1 MNKNYTGS
9 KRRIAVCFLAVVLV
23 LAIGAMVLCG
33 CSDKPQGY
41 RPESPS
47 VTKTPPKD
55 GSPEDYDA
63 LDNIAFV
70 IGKLNS
76 RKYYHSE
83 NRNTANATSL
93 GIVNVKQ
100 TVVGSKDYKDG
111 LLISSTISTSS
122 SSLAPSKALQ
132 KFYGEKKVVVRT
144 AASNKPA
151 DWNGLNTKWASGE
164 PSEILD
170 ETQYEAKYGLW
181 ASEFSDYVINEN
193 TLLTK
198 DAKPVKNGDKYE
210 LTVSLSVGANN
221 ADATYYYKKQMKTM
235 GDLSEEPQFDDVS
248 MTIVFGSDWTVS
260 SVRTRENYT
269 SKKMGITAS
278 CKGEAEITF
287 SYDEKSADVSAY
299 EDYFSKYASAPTKGD
314 DGEKEMTAMD
324 YIGEGLIP
332 VLNGKSTLSVQ
343 LDVAGSLVEGFARL
357 EMSEASLSRLLVKT
371 PQTQFVYTDDV
382 LYAMYDKAVAKLT
395 VSELQGALPDF
406 GTGSEEI
413 VSAIENGVLEK
424 EGNLVTVSCVLPL
437 GTGDIPLVFGF
448 SETDGKVE
456 WKYINASL
464 SVFDQEIS
472 ATVEPSSEKVQFDPV
487 IADDAVDMTLFAKDL
502 ADFSSL
508 KALTGSADYATDAQ
522 DVHVDANIENAESGI
537 VPVKADVAVSVQN
550 YKTDDTGAA
559 IRDENNARTPD
570 GGHFVHAILAD
581 DVLYLSYSLV
591 SLDAETA
598 LRVKISMF
606 DLMMSG
612 MELINIL
619 NDVFGF
625 DLGGI
630 LSAATLTQESAPIV
644 LQSMFTTGVGAAFTA
659 ETDAWGDH
667 SVGLENASVNGGTL
681 ALTIGAVKNAAF
693 ETIAAP
699 LGDYTDLAFLS
710 RLLADFNATA
720 DNKATG
726 IDLSGGFMLNILGE
740 NIIIDAEYNLQIGV
754 DSNGAAFLRVGLD
767 INNGKFIYGQ
777 GHSEI
782 VVKNGLVVITK
793 TQTTVYDNDKDEYI
807 GLETPVVT
815 AHAMTTSE
823 FMNNFAEELLFA
835 GNLNM
840 ESLQGIIDLV
850 GSMAGNF
857 GFKADIGEIISGTV
871 DENGYG
877 VNVDLGKLL
886 GMEGGL
892 SIQIVREK
900 VAGSQTYVLKSVN
913 IDLNLQMKFF
923 GTNLVIASGN
933 ITMTNNNPGQAV
945 DFSAFHAAV
954 SDAAKTFG
962 CTDFAALAQ
971 KVADNGGVLK
981 TPEPAP
987 EPEPAA

>member
-332 VLNGKSTLSVQ
+332 VLNGKPRYPSTGRCGQ
-343 LDVAGSLVEGFARL
+343 
-357 EMSEASLSRLLVKT
+357 SRRRVC
-371 PQTQFVYTDDV
+371 P
-382 LYAMYDKAVAKLT
+382 
-395 VSELQGALPDF
+395 F
-406 GTGSEEI
+406 GNERG
-413 VSAIENGVLEK
+413 
-424 EGNLVTVSCVLPL
+424 
-437 GTGDIPLVFGF
+437 
-448 SETDGKVE
+448 
-456 WKYINASL
+456 
-464 SVFDQEIS
+464 
-472 ATVEPSSEKVQFDPV
+472 
-487 IADDAVDMTLFAKDL
+487 
-502 ADFSSL
+502 
-508 KALTGSADYATDAQ
+508 
-522 DVHVDANIENAESGI
+522 
-537 VPVKADVAVSVQN
+537 
-550 YKTDDTGAA
+550 
-559 IRDENNARTPD
+559 
-570 GGHFVHAILAD
+570 
-581 DVLYLSYSLV
+581 
-591 SLDAETA
+591 
-598 LRVKISMF
+598 
-606 DLMMSG
+606 
-612 MELINIL
+612 
-619 NDVFGF
+619 
-625 DLGGI
+625 
-630 LSAATLTQESAPIV
+630 
-644 LQSMFTTGVGAAFTA
+644 
-659 ETDAWGDH
+659 
-667 SVGLENASVNGGTL
+667 
-681 ALTIGAVKNAAF
+681 
-693 ETIAAP
+693 
-699 LGDYTDLAFLS
+699 
-710 RLLADFNATA
+710 
-720 DNKATG
+720 
-726 IDLSGGFMLNILGE
+726 
-740 NIIIDAEYNLQIGV
+740 
-754 DSNGAAFLRVGLD
+754 
-767 INNGKFIYGQ
+767 
-777 GHSEI
+777 
-782 VVKNGLVVITK
+782 
-793 TQTTVYDNDKDEYI
+793 
-807 GLETPVVT
+807 
-815 AHAMTTSE
+815 
-823 FMNNFAEELLFA
+823 
-835 GNLNM
+835 
-840 ESLQGIIDLV
+840 
-850 GSMAGNF
+850 
-857 GFKADIGEIISGTV
+857 
-871 DENGYG
+871 
-877 VNVDLGKLL
+877 
-886 GMEGGL
+886 
-892 SIQIVREK
+892 
-900 VAGSQTYVLKSVN
+900 
-913 IDLNLQMKFF
+913 
-923 GTNLVIASGN
+923 
-933 ITMTNNNPGQAV
+933 
-945 DFSAFHAAV
+945 
-954 SDAAKTFG
+954 
-962 CTDFAALAQ
+962 LAQ
-971 KVADNGGVLK
+971 PVCW
-981 TPEPAP
+981 
-987 EPEPAA
+987 

>member
-9 KRRIAVCFLAVVLV
+9 KKRIVVCFLAIVFV

-33 CSDKPQGY
+33 CSDQPQQGY

-47 VTKTPPKD
+47 VSKTPPKD

-83 NRNTANATSL
+83 NYNTANATSL
-93 GIVNVKQ
+93 GIINVKQ
-100 TVVGSKDYKDG
+100 TIVGSKDYKDG
-111 LLISSTISTSS
+111 LLISSTVSTSS

-151 DWNGLNTKWASGE
+151 DWNGLKTKWAEGE

-210 LTVSLSVGANN
+210 LTVSLSVGSN
-221 ADATYYYKKQMKTM
+221 AEDATYYYKKQMKTM
-235 GDLSEEPQFDDVS
+235 GDLSDEPQFDDVS

-287 SYDEKSADVSAY
+287 SYDEKAADVSAY
-299 EDYFSKYASAPTKGD
+299 EDYFSKYVSAPTKGD
-314 DGEKEMTAMD
+314 DDGKEMTAMD
-324 YIGEGLIP
+324 YIGEGLLP

-343 LDVAGSLVEGFARL
+343 LEVAGNLVEGFARL

-382 LYAMYDKAVAKLT
+382 LYVMYDKATAKLT

-406 GTGSEEI
+406 GTSSEKI

-424 EGNLVTVSCVLPL
+424 EGDLVTVSCVLPL

-464 SVFDQEIS
+464 SVFGQEIS

-487 IADDAVDMTLFAKDL
+487 IADNAADMTLFAKDL
-502 ADFSSL
+502 ADFSNL
-508 KALTGSADYATDAQ
+508 KALTGVADYTTDAQ
-522 DVHVDANIENAESGI
+522 DVHVDVNIENAESGI
-537 VPVKADVAVSVQN
+537 LPVKADVAVSVQN
-550 YKTDDTGAA
+550 YKTDDAGAA
-559 IRDENNARTPD
+559 IRDENNERTPD

-581 DVLYLSYSLV
+581 DVLYLNYSLL

-598 LRVKISMF
+598 LRVKISVL

-630 LSAATLTQESAPIV
+630 LSSAMLTQESAPTV
-644 LQSMFTTGVGAAFTA
+644 LQSLFTAGAGAAFTA
-659 ETDAWGDH
+659 ETNAWGDH

-681 ALTIGAVKNAAF
+681 ALKIAAVKNAAF

-699 LGDYTDLAFLS
+699 VGDYADLAFLS
-710 RLLADFNATA
+710 RLLADFHATA
-720 DNKATG
+720 ANKATG
-726 IDLSGGFMLNILGE
+726 IDLSGAFKFTILSV
-740 NIIIDAEYNLQIGV
+740 NTIIDAEYNMQIGV
-754 DSNGAAFLRVGLD
+754 DANGAGFLRVGLD
-767 INNGKFIYGQ
+767 INDGKFIFGR

-793 TQTTVYDNDKDEYI
+793 TQTTVYDNDNSKHVA
-807 GLETPVVT
+807 LETPIVT

-823 FMNNFAEELLFA
+823 FLNNFVDELLFVS
-835 GNLNM
+835 NINM
-840 ESLQGIIDLV
+840 KSLQGIIDLV

-857 GFKADIGEIISGTV
+857 GLKADIGEIISGTV
-871 DENGYG
+871 DEKGYG
-877 VNVDLGKLL
+877 LNVDLGKLL
-886 GMEGGL
+886 GMEGVL
-892 SIQIVREK
+892 TMQIARDEK
-900 VAGSQTYVLKSVN
+900 TSVLTSVN
-913 IDLNLQMKFF
+913 IDCNIKMSYLNLF
-923 GTNLVIASGN
+923 TVN
-933 ITMTNNNPGQAV
+933 ISVTNNNPGQTV

-954 SDAAKTFG
+954 SEAAKTFE
-962 CTDFAALAQ
+962 CADFAALAQ
-971 KVADNGGVLK
+971 KVVENGGVLK

>member
-1 MNKNYTGS
+1 M
-9 KRRIAVCFLAVVLV
+9 
-23 LAIGAMVLCG
+23 
-33 CSDKPQGY
+33 
-41 RPESPS
+41 
-47 VTKTPPKD
+47 
-55 GSPEDYDA
+55 
-63 LDNIAFV
+63 
-70 IGKLNS
+70 
-76 RKYYHSE
+76 
-83 NRNTANATSL
+83 
-93 GIVNVKQ
+93 
-100 TVVGSKDYKDG
+100 
-111 LLISSTISTSS
+111 
-122 SSLAPSKALQ
+122 APSKALQ
-132 KFYGEKKVVVRT
+132 KFFGEKKVVVRT

-464 SVFDQEIS
+464 SVFGQEIS

-522 DVHVDANIENAESGI
+522 DVHIDANIENAESGF

-720 DNKATG
+720 DNKAMG

-754 DSNGAAFLRVGLD
+754 DSIGAAFLRVGLE
-767 INNGKFIYGQ
+767 INDGKFIYGK

-782 VVKNGLVVITK
+782 VLKNGLVVITK
-793 TQTTVYDNDKDEYI
+793 TQTTVYDKDKNKHI
-807 GLETPVVT
+807 SLETPVVT

-835 GNLNM
+835 SNLNM

-962 CTDFAALAQ
+962 CPDFAALAQ

>member
-1 MNKNYTGS
+1 M
-9 KRRIAVCFLAVVLV
+9 
-23 LAIGAMVLCG
+23 
-33 CSDKPQGY
+33 
-41 RPESPS
+41 
-47 VTKTPPKD
+47 
-55 GSPEDYDA
+55 
-63 LDNIAFV
+63 
-70 IGKLNS
+70 
-76 RKYYHSE
+76 
-83 NRNTANATSL
+83 
-93 GIVNVKQ
+93 
-100 TVVGSKDYKDG
+100 
-111 LLISSTISTSS
+111 
-122 SSLAPSKALQ
+122 
-132 KFYGEKKVVVRT
+132 RT

-464 SVFDQEIS
+464 SVFGQEIS

-522 DVHVDANIENAESGI
+522 DVHIDANIENAESGF

-630 LSAATLTQESAPIV
+630 LSAATLTQESAPIA

-835 GNLNM
+835 SNLNM

-933 ITMTNNNPGQAV
+933 ITMTNSNPGQAV

-962 CTDFAALAQ
+962 CPDFAALAQ

>member
-1 MNKNYTGS
+1 M
-9 KRRIAVCFLAVVLV
+9 
-23 LAIGAMVLCG
+23 
-33 CSDKPQGY
+33 
-41 RPESPS
+41 
-47 VTKTPPKD
+47 
-55 GSPEDYDA
+55 
-63 LDNIAFV
+63 
-70 IGKLNS
+70 
-76 RKYYHSE
+76 
-83 NRNTANATSL
+83 
-93 GIVNVKQ
+93 
-100 TVVGSKDYKDG
+100 
-111 LLISSTISTSS
+111 
-122 SSLAPSKALQ
+122 
-132 KFYGEKKVVVRT
+132 
-144 AASNKPA
+144 
-151 DWNGLNTKWASGE
+151 
-164 PSEILD
+164 
-170 ETQYEAKYGLW
+170 
-181 ASEFSDYVINEN
+181 
-193 TLLTK
+193 
-198 DAKPVKNGDKYE
+198 
-210 LTVSLSVGANN
+210 
-221 ADATYYYKKQMKTM
+221 
-235 GDLSEEPQFDDVS
+235 
-248 MTIVFGSDWTVS
+248 
-260 SVRTRENYT
+260 
-269 SKKMGITAS
+269 
-278 CKGEAEITF
+278 
-287 SYDEKSADVSAY
+287 
-299 EDYFSKYASAPTKGD
+299 
-314 DGEKEMTAMD
+314 
-324 YIGEGLIP
+324 
-332 VLNGKSTLSVQ
+332 
-343 LDVAGSLVEGFARL
+343 
-357 EMSEASLSRLLVKT
+357 LVKT

-464 SVFDQEIS
+464 SVFGQEIS

-835 GNLNM
+835 SNLNM

-962 CTDFAALAQ
+962 CPDFAALAQ

>member
-1 MNKNYTGS
+1 
-9 KRRIAVCFLAVVLV
+9 
-23 LAIGAMVLCG
+23 
-33 CSDKPQGY
+33 
-41 RPESPS
+41 
-47 VTKTPPKD
+47 
-55 GSPEDYDA
+55 
-63 LDNIAFV
+63 
-70 IGKLNS
+70 
-76 RKYYHSE
+76 
-83 NRNTANATSL
+83 
-93 GIVNVKQ
+93 
-100 TVVGSKDYKDG
+100 
-111 LLISSTISTSS
+111 
-122 SSLAPSKALQ
+122 
-132 KFYGEKKVVVRT
+132 
-144 AASNKPA
+144 
-151 DWNGLNTKWASGE
+151 
-164 PSEILD
+164 
-170 ETQYEAKYGLW
+170 
-181 ASEFSDYVINEN
+181 
-193 TLLTK
+193 
-198 DAKPVKNGDKYE
+198 
-210 LTVSLSVGANN
+210 
-221 ADATYYYKKQMKTM
+221 
-235 GDLSEEPQFDDVS
+235 
-248 MTIVFGSDWTVS
+248 
-260 SVRTRENYT
+260 
-269 SKKMGITAS
+269 
-278 CKGEAEITF
+278 
-287 SYDEKSADVSAY
+287 
-299 EDYFSKYASAPTKGD
+299 
-314 DGEKEMTAMD
+314 
-324 YIGEGLIP
+324 
-332 VLNGKSTLSVQ
+332 
-343 LDVAGSLVEGFARL
+343 
-357 EMSEASLSRLLVKT
+357 
-371 PQTQFVYTDDV
+371 
-382 LYAMYDKAVAKLT
+382 MYDKAVAKLT

-464 SVFDQEIS
+464 SVFGQEIS

-720 DNKATG
+720 DNKVTG

-807 GLETPVVT
+807 GLETP
-815 AHAMTTSE
+815 
-823 FMNNFAEELLFA
+823 
-835 GNLNM
+835 
-840 ESLQGIIDLV
+840 SLRH
-850 GSMAGNF
+850 
-857 GFKADIGEIISGTV
+857 T
-871 DENGYG
+871 
-877 VNVDLGKLL
+877 
-886 GMEGGL
+886 
-892 SIQIVREK
+892 R
-900 VAGSQTYVLKSVN
+900 
-913 IDLNLQMKFF
+913 
-923 GTNLVIASGN
+923 
-933 ITMTNNNPGQAV
+933 
-945 DFSAFHAAV
+945 
-954 SDAAKTFG
+954 
-962 CTDFAALAQ
+962 
-971 KVADNGGVLK
+971 
-981 TPEPAP
+981 
-987 EPEPAA
+987 